1 MNKDMATI
9 LALTTLWT
17 LVVAAVGAAVL
28 WQFRRRS
35 LRITMIVVALVPMA
49 AALGAVLQSV
59 RAMFISEHDSWVVLW
74 TLAFAALLGLAM
86 SVLLGHWISTGS
98 RDVGRRLRHLGTS
111 YEPPEAVGGAVPA
124 ELAEL
129 TNELETT
136 RQKLAASHERERALE
151 SSRRELVAFMSHDLR
166 TPLAGLRAVS
176 EGLED
181 GVIDDVPG
189 ALRQMRTTVDRM
201 TGLVDDLF
209 ELSRL
214 SAAPPP
220 RRRSAVSL
228 RELAEDVAG
237 ENSEHARAEGV
248 RLTISTPDDDDRL
261 AVQGDPDELTRAVTN
276 LVGNAIRHTA
286 PGGTVTLAVDRE
298 TDGRVRLAVTDGC
311 GGIPADDLERVF
323 DVGWR
328 GDEQRTPETATAAGP
343 GSGSGGASG
352 GTSGGG
358 GLGLAIARGVVES
371 HDGSIGVTNVVG
383 GCAFQIDLPPVPA
396 SVGARGDEVSQPG

>member
-1 MNKDMATI
+1 MTKDTLTI

-17 LVVAAVGAAVL
+17 LVVAAIGAAIL

-35 LRITMIVVALVPMA
+35 LRVTMIVAALAPMA
-49 AALGAVLQSV
+49 AALAAVLQSV

-74 TLAFAALLGLAM
+74 TLAFAALLGLGM

-111 YEPPEAVGGAVPA
+111 YEPPAALGGVVPA
-124 ELAEL
+124 ELADL
-129 TNELETT
+129 TDELEMT
-136 RQKLAASHERERALE
+136 RRKLAASNERERALE
-151 SSRRELVAFMSHDLR
+151 ASRRELVAFMSHDLR

-189 ALRQMRTTVDRM
+189 ALRQMRATVDRM

-220 RRRSAVSL
+220 RHRSAVSL
-228 RELAEDVAG
+228 RELTEDVAG
-237 ENSEHARAEGV
+237 ENGEHARSSGV
-248 RLTISTPDDDDRL
+248 RLAVSTPTDDDRL

-276 LVGNAIRHTA
+276 LVGNAIRHTSR
-286 PGGTVTLAVDRE
+286 GGTVTLAVDRE
-298 TDGRVRLAVTDGC
+298 PDGRVRLAVTDGC
-311 GGIPADDLERVF
+311 GGIPTDDLDRVF
-323 DVGWR
+323 DIGWR
-328 GDEQRTPETATAAGP
+328 GDEQRTPAD
-343 GSGSGGASG
+343 
-352 GTSGGG
+352 GGG

-371 HDGSIGVTNVVG
+371 HDGNIAVNNVDG
-383 GCAFQIDLPPVPA
+383 GCAFQIDLPPVA
-396 SVGARGDEVSQPG
+396 VSN

>member
-1 MNKDMATI
+1 MTKDMATI

-17 LVVAAVGAAVL
+17 LVVAAVGAAIL

-35 LRITMIVVALVPMA
+35 LRVTMIVAGLAPMA
-49 AALGAVLQSV
+49 AALAAVLQSV

-74 TLAFAALLGLAM
+74 TLAFAALLGLVM

-111 YEPPEAVGGAVPA
+111 YEPPEVAGGVVPA

-129 TNELETT
+129 TDELEIT
-136 RQKLAASHERERALE
+136 RKKLAASHQRERALE

-189 ALRQMRTTVDRM
+189 ALRQMRSTVDRM

-228 RELAEDVAG
+228 RELVDDVAG
-237 ENSEHARAEGV
+237 ENNEHARAEGV
-248 RLTISTPDDDDRL
+248 RLAVSTPTDADRL

-298 TDGRVRLAVTDGC
+298 DDGRVRLAVTDGC
-311 GGIPADDLERVF
+311 GGIPTDDLDRVF
-323 DVGWR
+323 DIGWR
-328 GDEQRTPETATAAGP
+328 GDEQRTPATAA
-343 GSGSGGASG
+343 SGSS
-352 GTSGGG
+352 GG

-371 HDGSIGVTNVVG
+371 HDGNIAVSNIDG
-383 GCAFQIDLPPVPA
+383 GCAFEIDLPA
-396 SVGARGDEVSQPG
+396 SVGSSAE

>member
-1 MNKDMATI
+1 VNKDTLTI
-9 LALTTLWT
+9 LALTTVWT
-17 LVVAAVGAAVL
+17 LVVAAIGAAIL

-35 LRITMIVVALVPMA
+35 VRITIIVAALAPMA
-49 AALGAVLQSV
+49 GALAAVLQSV

-74 TLAFAALLGLAM
+74 TLAFAALLGLGM

-111 YEPPEAVGGAVPA
+111 YEAPAALAGAVPA

-129 TNELETT
+129 TDELEMT
-136 RQKLAASHERERALE
+136 RRKLAASHERERALE

-166 TPLAGLRAVS
+166 TPLAGLRALS

-189 ALRQMRTTVDRM
+189 ALRQMRATVDRM

-214 SAAPPP
+214 SGAPPP
-220 RRRSAVSL
+220 RHRSAVSL

-237 ENSEHARAEGV
+237 ENGEHARSSGV
-248 RLTISTPDDDDRL
+248 RLAVATPTGDDRL

-298 TDGRVRLAVTDGC
+298 SDGRVRLAVTDGC
-311 GGIPADDLERVF
+311 GGIPGDDLDRVF
-323 DVGWR
+323 DIGWR
-328 GDEQRTPETATAAGP
+328 GDEQRTPESA
-343 GSGSGGASG
+343 SGSS
-352 GTSGGG
+352 GG

-371 HDGSIGVTNVVG
+371 HDGSIAVTNVDG
-383 GCAFQIDLPPVPA
+383 GCAFQIDLPSSA
-396 SVGARGDEVSQPG
+396 

>member
-1 MNKDMATI
+1 MNKDMFTI

-17 LVVAAVGAAVL
+17 LVVAGIGAAIL

-35 LRITMIVVALVPMA
+35 LRGTMIVAGLAPMA
-49 AALGAVLQSV
+49 AALAAVLQSV

-86 SVLLGHWISTGS
+86 TVLLGHWITTGS
-98 RDVGRRLRHLGTS
+98 RDVGRRLRQLGTS
-111 YEPPEAVGGAVPA
+111 YDAPEARTRAVPA
-124 ELAEL
+124 ELADL
-129 TNELETT
+129 TNELEMT
-136 RQKLAASHERERALE
+136 RKKLAASHERERALE
-151 SSRRELVAFMSHDLR
+151 ASRRELVAFMSHDLR

-181 GVIDDVPG
+181 GVIEDVPG
-189 ALRQMRTTVDRM
+189 ALRQMRSTVDRM

-214 SAAPPP
+214 SAAPLPT
-220 RRRSAVSL
+220 RRSAVSL

-237 ENSEHARAEGV
+237 ENNEHARSEGV
-248 RLTISTPDDDDRL
+248 RLALSTPNNDDRL

-286 PGGTVTLAVDRE
+286 PGGTVTVSVDRE
-298 TDGRVRLAVTDGC
+298 TDGRVRLAVTDAC
-311 GGIPADDLERVF
+311 GGIPDDDLERVF
-323 DVGWR
+323 DIGWR
-328 GDEQRTPETATAAGP
+328 GDEQRTPEPAGN
-343 GSGSGGASG
+343 STHAS
-352 GTSGGG
+352 GG

-371 HDGSIGVTNVVG
+371 HDGRIGVTNVDG
-383 GCAFQIDLPPVPA
+383 GCAFQIDLPPVA
-396 SVGARGDEVSQPG
+396 AHN

>member
-1 MNKDMATI
+1 
-9 LALTTLWT
+9 
-17 LVVAAVGAAVL
+17 
-28 WQFRRRS
+28 
-35 LRITMIVVALVPMA
+35 MIVASLVPML
-49 AALGAVLQSV
+49 AALAAVTQSV
-59 RAMFISEHDSWVVLW
+59 RAMFISAHDSLVVLW
-74 TLAFAALLGLAM
+74 TLAFSGLLGLAI
-86 SVLLGHWISTGS
+86 SVLLGQWITTSS

-111 YEPPEAVGGAVPA
+111 YEPVAGGTNSNVPHGAGRDHRRAGDDAEAAGRVPR
-124 ELAEL
+124 
-129 TNELETT
+129 T
-136 RQKLAASHERERALE
+136 RACARSQPAG
-151 SSRRELVAFMSHDLR
+151 ELVAFMSHDLR

-237 ENSEHARAEGV
+237 ETCEHARAEGV
-248 RLTISTPDDDDRL
+248 SLKVSTPPDDDRL
-261 AVQGDPDELTRAVTN
+261 AVHGDADELTRAVTN
-276 LVGNAIRHTA
+276 LVGNAIRHTER
-286 PGGTVTLAVDRE
+286 GGTVKLTVDRD

-311 GGIPADDLERVF
+311 GGIPDDDLERVF
-323 DVGWR
+323 DIGWR
-328 GDEQRTPETATAAGP
+328 GDEQRTP
-343 GSGSGGASG
+343 SSAS
-352 GTSGGG
+352 SSNSSGG

-371 HDGSIGVTNVVG
+371 HEGTIGVTNIDG
-383 GCAFQIDLPPVPA
+383 GCAFEIDLPPVPTG
-396 SVGARGDEVSQPG
+396 SSS

>member
-1 MNKDMATI
+1 MNKDMFTI

-17 LVVAAVGAAVL
+17 LVVAAVGAAIL

-35 LRITMIVVALVPMA
+35 LRVTMIVAGLAPMA
-49 AALGAVLQSV
+49 AALAAVLQSV

-74 TLAFAALLGLAM
+74 TLAFAALLGLVM
-86 SVLLGHWISTGS
+86 TVILGHWITTGS

-111 YEPPEAVGGAVPA
+111 YDAPEALTGAVPA

-129 TNELETT
+129 TNELEMT
-136 RQKLAASHERERALE
+136 RRKLAASHERERALE
-151 SSRRELVAFMSHDLR
+151 ASRRELVAFMSHDLR

-189 ALRQMRTTVDRM
+189 ALRQMRSTVDRM

-214 SAAPPP
+214 SAAPLPT
-220 RRRSAVSL
+220 RRSAVSL

-237 ENSEHARAEGV
+237 ENNEHARASGV
-248 RLTISTPDDDDRL
+248 CLKLSTPSGDDRL

-276 LVGNAIRHTA
+276 LVGNAIRHTT

-298 TDGRVRLAVTDGC
+298 TDGRVRLAVTDAC

-323 DVGWR
+323 DIGWR
-328 GDEQRTPETATAAGP
+328 GDEQRTPAVAER
-343 GSGSGGASG
+343 SS
-352 GTSGGG
+352 GG

-371 HDGSIGVTNVVG
+371 HDGNIGVTNVDG
-383 GCAFQIDLPPVPA
+383 GCAFQIDLPPVA
-396 SVGARGDEVSQPG
+396 AHN

>member
-1 MNKDMATI
+1 MATI

-17 LVVAAVGAAVL
+17 LVVAGVGAAVL
-28 WQFRRRS
+28 WRFRRRS
-35 LRITMIVVALVPMA
+35 LRVTMIVVALAPMV
-49 AALGAVLQSV
+49 AALAAVLQSV
-59 RAMFISEHDSWVVLW
+59 RAMFISQHDSWVVLW
-74 TLAFAALLGLAM
+74 TLAFAALLGLLM
-86 SVLLGHWISTGS
+86 SVLLGQWISTGS

-111 YEPPEAVGGAVPA
+111 YEEPEIAGGAVPA

-129 TNELETT
+129 TDELEMT
-136 RQKLAASHERERALE
+136 RKKLAASHERERALE
-151 SSRRELVAFMSHDLR
+151 TSRRELVAFMSHDLR

-189 ALRQMRTTVDRM
+189 ALRQMRSTVDRM

-237 ENSEHARAEGV
+237 ENNEHARAEGV
-248 RLTISTPDDDDRL
+248 QLSVSTPDGDDRL

-328 GDEQRTPETATAAGP
+328 GDEQRTPETAAA
-343 GSGSGGASG
+343 SS
-352 GTSGGG
+352 GG

-371 HDGSIGVTNVVG
+371 HDGKIAVSNVDG
-383 GCAFQIDLPPVPA
+383 GCAFEIDLPPVH
-396 SVGARGDEVSQPG
+396 S

>member
-1 MNKDMATI
+1 MNRDTLTI

-17 LVVAAVGAAVL
+17 LVVAAIGAVIL

-35 LRITMIVVALVPMA
+35 LRFTMIVAGLAPMA
-49 AALGAVLQSV
+49 AALAAVMQSV

-86 SVLLGHWISTGS
+86 SVLLGQWISTSS

-111 YEPPEAVGGAVPA
+111 YEPAAAAPSGVIPA

-129 TNELETT
+129 TDELELT
-136 RQKLAASHERERALE
+136 RCKLAASHQRERALE
-151 SSRRELVAFMSHDLR
+151 ASRRELVAFMSHDLR

-189 ALRQMRTTVDRM
+189 ALRQMRATVDRM

-228 RELAEDVAG
+228 RELTEDVAG
-237 ENSEHARAEGV
+237 ENAEHARSQGV
-248 RLTISTPDDDDRL
+248 RLAVSTPDDDDRF

-276 LVGNAIRHTA
+276 LVGNAIRHTER
-286 PGGTVTLAVDRE
+286 GGTVTLAVGRE
-298 TDGRVRLAVTDGC
+298 PDGRVRVAVTDAC
-311 GGIPADDLERVF
+311 GGIPDGDLDRVF
-323 DVGWR
+323 DIGWR
-328 GDEQRTPETATAAGP
+328 GDEQRTPSP
-343 GSGSGGASG
+343 SGSS
-352 GTSGGG
+352 GG

-371 HDGSIGVTNVVG
+371 HDGKIGVTNIDG
-383 GCAFQIDLPPVPA
+383 GCAFEIDLPPVPA
-396 SVGARGDEVSQPG
+396 NG

>member
-1 MNKDMATI
+1 MNRDMVTI

-17 LVVAAVGAAVL
+17 LVVAAIGAAIL

-35 LRITMIVVALVPMA
+35 LRVTMIVAALAPMA
-49 AALGAVLQSV
+49 AALAAVLQSV

-74 TLAFAALLGLAM
+74 TLAFAALLGLGM
-86 SVLLGHWISTGS
+86 SVLLGQWISTGS
-98 RDVGRRLRHLGTS
+98 REVGRRLRQLGTS
-111 YEPPEAVGGAVPA
+111 YEPSDVVSGAVPA
-124 ELAEL
+124 ELAAL
-129 TNELETT
+129 TEELEMT
-136 RQKLAASHERERALE
+136 RRKLAASNERERALE

-181 GVIDDVPG
+181 GVVDDVPG
-189 ALRQMRTTVDRM
+189 ALRQMRSTVDRM

-214 SAAPPP
+214 SAAPLP

-237 ENSEHARAEGV
+237 ENTEHARASGV
-248 RLTISTPDDDDRL
+248 RLAVSAPDGDDRL
-261 AVQGDPDELTRAVTN
+261 AVQEDPDELTRAVTN
-276 LVGNAIRHTA
+276 LVGNAIRHTE
-286 PGGTVTLAVDRE
+286 PGGTVTLMVDRE
-298 TDGRVRLAVTDGC
+298 PDGRVRLAVTDAC

-328 GDEQRTPETATAAGP
+328 GDEQRTPAN
-343 GSGSGGASG
+343 SS
-352 GTSGGG
+352 GG

-371 HDGSIGVTNVVG
+371 HDGTIGVTNVSG
-383 GCAFQIDLPPVPA
+383 GCAFQIDLPPVSA
-396 SVGARGDEVSQPG
+396 NS

>member
-1 MNKDMATI
+1 
-9 LALTTLWT
+9 
-17 LVVAAVGAAVL
+17 
-28 WQFRRRS
+28 
-35 LRITMIVVALVPMA
+35 MA
-49 AALGAVLQSV
+49 AALAAVLQSV

-86 SVLLGHWISTGS
+86 TVLLGHWISTGS

-111 YEPPEAVGGAVPA
+111 YDAPEDLAGAVPA

-129 TNELETT
+129 TNELEMT
-136 RQKLAASHERERALE
+136 RKKLAASHERERALE
-151 SSRRELVAFMSHDLR
+151 ASRRELVAFMSHDLR

-189 ALRQMRTTVDRM
+189 ALRQMRSTVDRM

-214 SAAPPP
+214 SAAPLPT
-220 RRRSAVSL
+220 RRSAVSL

-237 ENSEHARAEGV
+237 ENNEHARASGV
-248 RLTISTPDDDDRL
+248 CFKLSTPADDDRL

-298 TDGRVRLAVTDGC
+298 TDGRVRLAVTDAC

-323 DVGWR
+323 DIGWR
-328 GDEQRTPETATAAGP
+328 GDEQRTPSPAGA
-343 GSGSGGASG
+343 GGADRS
-352 GTSGGG
+352 SGG
-358 GLGLAIARGVVES
+358 GLGLAITRGVVES
-371 HDGSIGVTNVVG
+371 HDGNIAVSNVDG
-383 GCAFQIDLPPVPA
+383 GCAFQIDLPPVA
-396 SVGARGDEVSQPG
+396 ADARH

>member
-1 MNKDMATI
+1 MSKDMFTI
-9 LALTTLWT
+9 FALTTLWT
-17 LVVAAVGAAVL
+17 LVVAAIGAAVL

-35 LRITMIVVALVPMA
+35 LRVTMIVAGLAPMA
-49 AALGAVLQSV
+49 AALAAVLQSV

-86 SVLLGHWISTGS
+86 SVLLGHWVSTSS
-98 RDVGRRLRHLGTS
+98 RNVGRRLRHLGTS
-111 YEPPEAVGGAVPA
+111 YEAPDVAGGAVPA
-124 ELAEL
+124 ELADL
-129 TNELETT
+129 TNELEMT
-136 RQKLAASHERERALE
+136 RKKLAASHERERALE
-151 SSRRELVAFMSHDLR
+151 ASRRELVAFMSHDLR

-181 GVIDDVPG
+181 GVIDDVPS
-189 ALRQMRTTVDRM
+189 ALRQMRSTVDRM

-214 SAAPPP
+214 SAAPLP

-237 ENSEHARAEGV
+237 ENNEHARASGV
-248 RLTISTPDDDDRL
+248 CLKVSTPRNDDRL

-276 LVGNAIRHTA
+276 LVGNAIRHTS
-286 PGGTVTLAVDRE
+286 PGGTVTLDVDRE

-311 GGIPADDLERVF
+311 GGIPTDDLERVF

-328 GDEQRTPETATAAGP
+328 GDEQRTPEV
-343 GSGSGGASG
+343 GSSS
-352 GTSGGG
+352 GG

-371 HDGSIGVTNVVG
+371 HDGNIAVSNVDG
-383 GCAFQIDLPPVPA
+383 GCAFQIDLPPVA
-396 SVGARGDEVSQPG
+396 SSVGG

>member
-1 MNKDMATI
+1 MATI
-9 LALTTLWT
+9 LALTTGWT
-17 LVVAAVGAAVL
+17 LLVAAVGAVVL
-28 WQFRRRS
+28 WRIRRRS
-35 LRITMIVVALVPMA
+35 LRITMIVAALAPMA
-49 AALGAVLQSV
+49 GALAAVLQSV

-86 SVLLGHWISTGS
+86 SVLLGHWIAVGS

-111 YEPPEAVGGAVPA
+111 YEPTVGAVGVVPA
-124 ELAEL
+124 ELAALRDELEL
-129 TNELETT
+129 T
-136 RQKLAASHERERALE
+136 RKKLAASHQRERALE
-151 SSRRELVAFMSHDLR
+151 TSRRELVAFMSHDLR

-189 ALRQMRTTVDRM
+189 ALRQMRSTVDRM

-214 SAAPPP
+214 STAPPP

-248 RLTISTPDDDDRL
+248 QLSVSTPCDDDRL

-276 LVGNAIRHTA
+276 LVGNAIRHTSA
-286 PGGTVTLAVDRE
+286 GGTVTLTVDRE
-298 TDGRVRLAVTDGC
+298 LDGRVRLAVTDGC

-328 GDEQRTPETATAAGP
+328 GDEQRTPDA
-343 GSGSGGASG
+343 
-352 GTSGGG
+352 GGG

-371 HDGSIGVTNVVG
+371 HDGKIAVSNVDG
-383 GCAFQIDLPPVPA
+383 GCAFEIDLPPVLA
-396 SVGARGDEVSQPG
+396 GRVE

>member
-1 MNKDMATI
+1 MNRDMVTI

-17 LVVAAVGAAVL
+17 LVVAAIGAAIL

-35 LRITMIVVALVPMA
+35 LRVTMIVAALAPMA
-49 AALGAVLQSV
+49 AALAAVLQSV

-74 TLAFAALLGLAM
+74 TLAFAALLGLGM
-86 SVLLGHWISTGS
+86 SVLLGQWISTGS
-98 RDVGRRLRHLGTS
+98 REVGRRLRQLGTS
-111 YEPPEAVGGAVPA
+111 YEPSDVVSGAVPA
-124 ELAEL
+124 ELAAL
-129 TNELETT
+129 TEELEMT
-136 RQKLAASHERERALE
+136 RRKLAASNERERALE

-181 GVIDDVPG
+181 GVVDDVPG
-189 ALRQMRTTVDRM
+189 ALRQMRSTVDRM

-214 SAAPPP
+214 SAAPLP

-237 ENSEHARAEGV
+237 ENTEHARASGV
-248 RLTISTPDDDDRL
+248 RLAVSAPDGDDRL

-276 LVGNAIRHTA
+276 LVGNAIRHTE
-286 PGGTVTLAVDRE
+286 PGGTVTLMVDRE
-298 TDGRVRLAVTDGC
+298 PDGRVRLAVTDAC

-328 GDEQRTPETATAAGP
+328 GDEQRTPAN
-343 GSGSGGASG
+343 SS
-352 GTSGGG
+352 GG

-371 HDGSIGVTNVVG
+371 HDGTIGVTNISG
-383 GCAFQIDLPPVPA
+383 GCAFQIDLPPVSA
-396 SVGARGDEVSQPG
+396 NN

>member
-1 MNKDMATI
+1 MNRDQLTI
-9 LALTTLWT
+9 LGLTAVWT
-17 LVVAAVGAAVL
+17 LVVVAIGVAVL
-28 WQFRRRS
+28 WRFRRRS
-35 LRITMIVVALVPMA
+35 LRTTMIVASLVPML
-49 AALGAVLQSV
+49 AALAAVTQSV
-59 RAMFISEHDSWVVLW
+59 RAMFISAHDSLVVLW
-74 TLAFAALLGLAM
+74 TLAFSGLLGLAI
-86 SVLLGHWISTGS
+86 SVLLGQWITTSS

-111 YEPPEAVGGAVPA
+111 YEPVAGGTNSNVPA
-124 ELAEL
+124 ELAAI
-129 TNELETT
+129 TDELEMT
-136 RQKLAASHERERALE
+136 RKRLAASHERERALE
-151 SSRRELVAFMSHDLR
+151 ASRRELVAFMSHDLR

-237 ENSEHARAEGV
+237 ETCEHARAEGV
-248 RLTISTPDDDDRL
+248 SLKVSTPPDDDRL
-261 AVQGDPDELTRAVTN
+261 AVHGDADELTRAVTN
-276 LVGNAIRHTA
+276 LVGNAIRHTER
-286 PGGTVTLAVDRE
+286 GGTVKLTVDRD

-311 GGIPADDLERVF
+311 GGIPDDDLERVF
-323 DVGWR
+323 DIGWR
-328 GDEQRTPETATAAGP
+328 GDEQRTP
-343 GSGSGGASG
+343 SSAS
-352 GTSGGG
+352 SSNSSGG

-371 HDGSIGVTNVVG
+371 HEGTIGVTNIDG
-383 GCAFQIDLPPVPA
+383 GCAFEIDLPPVPTGP
-396 SVGARGDEVSQPG
+396 SS